1 VLARL
6 KLRHDGADEACRD
19 LVLQFERRLGAT
31 VVTIGPQQVLGASI
45 GELRADA
52 DMAALPAK
60 RAVQHVTDAAFGGAA
75 RRIGALRW
83 WNDAARDHDKLPEA
97 NECRCQFI
105 RQPDQETIL
114 SGVTRQ
120 VGERNDEHRRLVAGG
135 HCDVACG
142 HRAAGRPRH
151 GDGAG
156 EPVATARHR
165 PNQPLA
171 RAAAELGADNA
182 LTLTRAAHAI
192 SVLGNDVDGGAVLAE
207 RALKLNPLLDDAW
220 YVSGWTMLIA
230 GKPKLAHERL
240 LRARQL
246 SAHDHLI
253 FKIDAASAY
262 ALFFTGRYDDATDAA
277 MSALRTQP
285 NYLTA
290 FRIAAASD
298 VLAGRTEQ
306 GRRYVAKMR
315 AGDPKLRLS
324 GLPELLPFRRREEFD
339 CWAGALQLAC
349 LPDYRD

>member
-1 VLARL
+1 
-6 KLRHDGADEACRD
+6 
-19 LVLQFERRLGAT
+19 
-31 VVTIGPQQVLGASI
+31 
-45 GELRADA
+45 
-52 DMAALPAK
+52 
-60 RAVQHVTDAAFGGAA
+60 
-75 RRIGALRW
+75 
-83 WNDAARDHDKLPEA
+83 
-97 NECRCQFI
+97 
-105 RQPDQETIL
+105 
-114 SGVTRQ
+114 
-120 VGERNDEHRRLVAGG
+120 
-135 HCDVACG
+135 
-142 HRAAGRPRH
+142 
-151 GDGAG
+151 
-156 EPVATARHR
+156 
-165 PNQPLA
+165 
-171 RAAAELGADNA
+171 LGADNA

-277 MSALRTQP
+277 MSALRTRP

-306 GRRYVAKMR
+306 GRRFVAKMR
-315 AGDPKLRLS
+315 AVDPKLRLS
-324 GLPELLPFRRREEFD
+324 GLPEILPFRRREDFD
-339 CWAGALQLAC
+339 RWAGALQVAG
-349 LPDYRD
+349 LPD

>member
-1 VLARL
+1 
-6 KLRHDGADEACRD
+6 
-19 LVLQFERRLGAT
+19 
-31 VVTIGPQQVLGASI
+31 
-45 GELRADA
+45 
-52 DMAALPAK
+52 
-60 RAVQHVTDAAFGGAA
+60 
-75 RRIGALRW
+75 
-83 WNDAARDHDKLPEA
+83 
-97 NECRCQFI
+97 
-105 RQPDQETIL
+105 
-114 SGVTRQ
+114 
-120 VGERNDEHRRLVAGG
+120 
-135 HCDVACG
+135 
-142 HRAAGRPRH
+142 
-151 GDGAG
+151 
-156 EPVATARHR
+156 
-165 PNQPLA
+165 
-171 RAAAELGADNA
+171 LGADNA

-277 MSALRTQP
+277 MSALRTRP

-306 GRRYVAKMR
+306 GRRFVAKMR
-315 AGDPKLRLS
+315 AVDPKLRLS
-324 GLPELLPFRRREEFD
+324 GLPEILPFLRPLGGRAAGRRLARLARLAAQPSLCHVGVARE
-339 CWAGALQLAC
+339 AGKRLLGELAHGRRAGMSAC
-349 LPDYRD
+349 GTNETKEPRRINSAYRGKADSIQTSPFSRLMTHKRHGQPYIAAAQN